1 MLSRFRAVGYTGLAE
16 TGQGAHAAHPE
27 HPSEP
32 SCLAGLVLSLLP
44 TLKNRELQAGDGAK
58 AETGQ
63 RSRGC
68 WAVEGTAKV
77 GVEGGQRGVEPW
89 DRTVEGSAHP
99 MQDRLARDMGTFSCS
114 LFGFQ

>member
-1 MLSRFRAVGYTGLAE
+1 MLSRFRAVGYIGLAE

-27 HPSEP
+27 RPSEH

-44 TLKNRELQAGDGAK
+44 TKAWGSLKNRELQTGDGAK
-58 AETGQ
+58 AGTGQ

-77 GVEGGQRGVEPW
+77 GVERGA
-89 DRTVEGSAHP
+89 EGCGAV
-99 MQDRLARDMGTFSCS
+99 G
-114 LFGFQ
+114 